1 MQVDE
6 LCAVGE
12 YGTISAKE
20 FADSS
25 DMSRKKIVKLAAY
38 GIPAAVVA
46 WVLWGEALVGTHNP
60 LEDIS
65 ELG

>member
-1 MQVDE
+1 
-6 LCAVGE
+6 
-12 YGTISAKE
+12 
-20 FADSS
+20 
-25 DMSRKKIVKLAAY
+25 MSRKKIVKLAAY